1 MRKVLAV
8 LLLTF
13 IVLPLAFADSLAEV
27 HRITIK
33 ASVAQVKPVFQ
44 FEFTAGMEDPDT
56 VTAVTAGEQG
66 VNQEAT
72 KPPVVFVPDIKVND
86 LNLTFTAKLANDAKC
101 YGSYTLTFMAG
112 NFDVVRDGVS
122 GVLSPSSSE
131 LKLADDFVARVG
143 VEANELQS
151 NRLQLS
157 FNGGRCTSGNLA
169 VFEVNYEA
177 DSELDPATYYTDI
190 SLEVASNY

>member
-13 IVLPLAFADSLAEV
+13 IVLPLAFADYVVGVGS
-27 HRITIK
+27 ITVVTK
-33 ASVAQVKPVFQ
+33 AVKVAPVFQ
-44 FEFTAGMEDPDT
+44 FEFTSGMEDEKQ
-56 VTAVTAGEQG
+56 VAVVTAGEQG
-66 VNQEAT
+66 VDQEAT
-72 KPPVVFVPDIKVND
+72 KPPVVFIPDIKVND
-86 LNLTFTAKLANDAKC
+86 LSLTFTAKLANEAKC

-151 NRLQLS
+151 NSLQLS
-157 FNGGRCTSGNLA
+157 FNGGRCTSGSLA

-177 DSELDPATYYTDI
+177 DSELDPATYYADI
-190 SLEVASNY
+190 SLEVASNF